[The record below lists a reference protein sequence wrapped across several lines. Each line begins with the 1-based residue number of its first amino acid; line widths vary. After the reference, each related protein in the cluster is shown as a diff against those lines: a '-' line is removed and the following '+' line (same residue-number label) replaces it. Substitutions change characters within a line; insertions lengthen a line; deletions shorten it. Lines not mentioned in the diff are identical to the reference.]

1 MRNFLALIVVVLLA
15 LASGVALAV
24 IEYGGLPRPGLELA
38 GATSLELRA
47 AQATAAINAPRA
59 LVNSVDFDFGT
70 MERGTTRSHE
80 FPIKND
86 GRSPLLLE
94 QADTSCSC
102 TLSGLDTNSL
112 APGQTAHVKLT
123 WTGNNVLSTF
133 RHWAKIRTND
143 PSAPEIEFAIHGQV
157 VESIEVQPELIRFD
171 KPADTEWST
180 QASVLSHVMGDLQ
193 LTGYELED
201 PATAPQFAVEL
212 EPVTPSDSDIKSQWS
227 VKVTVKP
234 GLPSGR
240 IQQKIRL
247 RTNFTDKPEIEITV
261 TGTIESAI
269 RVLGSRWN
277 STNGVLTLGQLDAGK
292 EGIGELKILAQGEHR
307 DRIKLKVK
315 QVTPSFLQ
323 VEIGEPQP
331 LAAGERIQIPVK
343 ITVPADAPFSNYVGT
358 AEVPYALVTLE
369 TGDPEQTELE
379 IKVGFAVSK

>member
-1 MRNFLALIVVVLLA
+1 MRNFLALLVVVILA

-24 IEYGGLPRPGLELA
+24 IEYGGLPRPGMELA
-38 GATSLELRA
+38 GATSLELRE

-112 APGQTAHVKLT
+112 APGHTAHVKLT
-123 WTGNNVLSTF
+123 WTGNNVINTF

-171 KPADTEWST
+171 KPAETEWST
-180 QASVLSHVMGDLQ
+180 QASVLSHVLSDLQ
-193 LTGYELED
+193 LTGFELAD

-212 EPVTPSDSDIKSQWS
+212 EPVTPSDS
-227 VKVTVKP
+227 
-234 GLPSGR
+234 
-240 IQQKIRL
+240 
-247 RTNFTDKPEIEITV
+247 EI
-261 TGTIESAI
+261 
-269 RVLGSRWN
+269 
-277 STNGVLTLGQLDAGK
+277 
-292 EGIGELKILAQGEHR
+292 
-307 DRIKLKVK
+307 
-315 QVTPSFLQ
+315 
-323 VEIGEPQP
+323 
-331 LAAGERIQIPVK
+331 
-343 ITVPADAPFSNYVGT
+343 
-358 AEVPYALVTLE
+358 
-369 TGDPEQTELE
+369 
-379 IKVGFAVSK
+379 